1 MIVPVIYTNYG
12 EKVGYGYVFALLTTV
27 FAVVAVVVA
36 LFGKETMGKSLEEIN
51 G

>member
-1 MIVPVIYTNYG
+1 MIVPVIYNAYG
-12 EKVGYGYVFALLTTV
+12 EKTGYGYILALLTGV

-36 LFGKETMGKSLEEIN
+36 LFGKETMGKSLEEIS